1 MSRRCSDVSI
11 RNLSPDPDDARQT
24 AREGRW
30 PARTRRLTRRAG
42 LIRLEGP
49 FDDSDLQHVRA
60 TAPAR
65 QVTRDGEVILI
76 WPPGTAKV
84 TLHRTGV
91 ITATGYFEGNE
102 IAALQEFL
110 PGQTVTHTRDQL
122 TVWPTAV
129 PSEHG

>member
-1 MSRRCSDVSI
+1 MPRQ
-11 RNLSPDPDDARQT
+11 RNNIPTRNPSPDTHDAGQP

-49 FDDSDLQHVRA
+49 FDDGDLQHVRA

-76 WPPGTAKV
+76 WPPGTAQV
-84 TLHRTGV
+84 TLHLTGV

-110 PGQTVTHTRDQL
+110 PGRTVTHTRDQL

-129 PSEHG
+129 PLEHA

>member
-1 MSRRCSDVSI
+1 MLRRHSDIPVRNPSRGT
-11 RNLSPDPDDARQT
+11 DDAQQS
-24 AREGRW
+24 AREGQW

-49 FDDSDLQHVRA
+49 FDDADLQRVRA
-60 TAPAR
+60 SAPAR

-84 TLHRTGV
+84 TLHLTGV
-91 ITATGYFEGNE
+91 ITATGYFEGDE

-110 PGQTVTHTRDQL
+110 AGRTVTHTGDQL
-122 TVWPTAV
+122 TVWPTGV
-129 PSEHG
+129 RSEDS